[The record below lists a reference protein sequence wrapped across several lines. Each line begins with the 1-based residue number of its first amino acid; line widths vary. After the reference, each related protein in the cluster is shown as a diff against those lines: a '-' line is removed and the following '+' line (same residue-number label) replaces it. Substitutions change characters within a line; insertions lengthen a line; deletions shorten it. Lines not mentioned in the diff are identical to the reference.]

1 MNKSQRGGALLVGV
15 ALLISFV
22 TSAEDGIHQFVA
34 STLLIIAVL
43 HLLWQTVMSF
53 GTDVEP
59 LDFFPATVLLLIG
72 FIFARPTLLD
82 SWPIPIALALVV
94 GLGVV
99 MRPFGLHQDELD
111 ELDELDEE
119 ETEED

>member
-1 MNKSQRGGALLVGV
+1 MNKSQRVGALLVGV

-34 STLLIIAVL
+34 STLWITALL
-43 HLLWQTVMSF
+43 HLLWQSAMTF

-59 LDFFPATVLLLIG
+59 LDFFPATVLILIG
-72 FIFARPTLLD
+72 FIFSQNSQL

-119 ETEED
+119 EAEKD

>member
-1 MNKSQRGGALLVGV
+1 MSKSQRGGALLVGV

-22 TSAEDGIHQFVA
+22 TSAEDGFHQFVA
-34 STLLIIAVL
+34 STLWITALL
-43 HLLWQTVMSF
+43 HLLWQSAMTF

-59 LDFFPATVLLLIG
+59 LDFFPATVLILIG
-72 FIFARPTLLD
+72 FIFAHNSQL

>member
-1 MNKSQRGGALLVGV
+1 MSKSQRVGALLVGV

-22 TSAEDGIHQFVA
+22 TSAEDGFHQFVA
-34 STLLIIAVL
+34 TTLWITALL
-43 HLLWQTVMSF
+43 HLLWQSAMTF

-59 LDFFPATVLLLIG
+59 LDFFPATVLIFIG
-72 FIFARPTLLD
+72 FIFSHNSQL

-119 ETEED
+119 EAEED

>member
-1 MNKSQRGGALLVGV
+1 MSKSQRGGSLIVGA
-15 ALLISFV
+15 ALLISIVFHA
-22 TSAEDGIHQFVA
+22 SDGFLSVL
-34 STLLIIAVL
+34 STTLLIIAVL

-59 LDFFPATVLLLIG
+59 LDFFPGTVLLLIG

-111 ELDELDEE
+111 ELDEEE
-119 ETEED
+119 AEED